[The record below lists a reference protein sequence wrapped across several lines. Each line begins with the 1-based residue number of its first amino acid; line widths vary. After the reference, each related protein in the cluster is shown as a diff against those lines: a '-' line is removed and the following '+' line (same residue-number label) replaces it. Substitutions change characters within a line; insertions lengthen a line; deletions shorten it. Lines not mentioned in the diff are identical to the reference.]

1 MPLFK
6 GITRHQNVQDL
17 FIYLFIIIFPFFWGM
32 IHTGNQAREM
42 IKKGEHFEKWNI
54 SSCKL
59 EAKLKNTF

>member
-1 MPLFK
+1 VPSPSKTNGAHILGMPLFK

-42 IKKGEHFEKWNI
+42 IKKGEHFEK
-54 SSCKL
+54 
-59 EAKLKNTF
+59 